1 MNSFSEPLILTDY
14 IFNFRPA
21 LDIHYRYKPA
31 ADDNRHLLI
40 VMSGFNLPDPT
51 IYDFTLLQHTRSAV
65 LWIKDDFHGLPAYYL
80 CNNMNFDIEHG
91 VSQLIRSVIELT
103 TPANV
108 SILGAS
114 KGGSAALYFGVRHNI
129 KNIITAVPQF
139 YLGDYAETM
148 WPKVGEAMMGTIT
161 PAAVTLLNKL
171 LPNTLRRDRQ
181 TDKNIYLFTA
191 LADYQREQEIL
202 PNLALLQKY
211 RNFNLIESASPCIT
225 QHNEVTRYNL
235 NLILALIYQLEQ
247 DITPCWGH
255 IRNGSGWDVA
265 HG

>member
-1 MNSFSEPLILTDY
+1 MTDY
-14 IFNFRPA
+14 IFNFRPE

-31 ADDNRHLLI
+31 SADNQHLLI

-51 IYDFTLLQHTRSAV
+51 IYDFTLLQHTQSAV
-65 LWIKDDFHGLPAYYL
+65 LWIKDDFNGLPAYYL
-80 CNNMNFDIEHG
+80 CNNMNFEIEHG

-103 TPANV
+103 TPSNV

-139 YLGDYAETM
+139 YLGDYAATM
-148 WPKVGEAMMGTIT
+148 WPKVGDAMMGSTT
-161 PAAVTLLNKL
+161 PAAISLLNKL
-171 LPNTLRRDRQ
+171 LPNAIRRDRQ

-202 PNLALLQKY
+202 PHLELLEKY
-211 RNFNLIESASPCIT
+211 QNFNLIESASPCIT

-247 DITPCWGH
+247 EIIPRWGH
-255 IRNGSGWDVA
+255 ICNGSSWDTVQK
-265 HG
+265 

>member
-1 MNSFSEPLILTDY
+1 MTDC
-14 IFNFRPA
+14 IFNFRPH

-31 ADDNRHLLI
+31 SVDNQHLLI

-51 IYDFTLLQHTRSAV
+51 IYDFTLLQHTQSAV
-65 LWIKDDFHGLPAYYL
+65 LWIKDDFNGLPAYYL
-80 CNNMNFDIEHG
+80 CNNMNFEIEHG

-103 TPANV
+103 TPSNV
-108 SILGAS
+108 SIVGAS

-139 YLGDYAETM
+139 YLGDYAATM
-148 WPKVGEAMMGTIT
+148 WPNVGDAMMGSTT
-161 PAAVTLLNKL
+161 PAAISLLNKL
-171 LPNTLRRDRQ
+171 LPNAIRRDRQ

-202 PNLALLQKY
+202 PQLELLEKY
-211 RNFNLIESASPCIT
+211 QNFNLIESASPCIT
-225 QHNEVTRYNL
+225 HHNEVTRYNL

-247 DITPCWGH
+247 EIIPRWGH
-255 IRNGSGWDVA
+255 IRNGSRWDTVQK
-265 HG
+265 